1 MNTTLVLELRDEDVA
16 QVLDLLK
23 GIPVKQVMHTYRPA
37 ELKHLRNLQGRVV
50 HSIKGLG
57 SKSGVVYIQTTD
69 GKGIALESVKIK
81 EKLGAEDIL
90 ALGILTKEDLAS
102 IAKARK
108 LGVTV

>member
-1 MNTTLVLELRDEDVA
+1 MSTTIVLEVKDEDLA
-16 QVLDLLK
+16 QVLDLLQ
-23 GIPVKQVMHTYRPA
+23 GHTLVMHTYKPA
-37 ELKHLRNLQGRVV
+37 EVKHLRNLQGRVI
-50 HSIKGLG
+50 HSVKGLG
-57 SKSGVVYIQTTD
+57 SKSGVVYIKTTD
-69 GKGIALESVKIK
+69 GKGMALESVKVK